1 MGGLYLHIPFCQSK
15 CGYCAFY
22 SLVGHESYIG
32 DFAGA
37 IVNELDGRLS
47 EMALP
52 VDTIYIGGGTPS
64 LLAPD
69 VFFGLADS
77 LKSRARVQPVGNP

>member
-52 VDTIYIGGGTPS
+52 VDTIYIGGGTPVAACS
-64 LLAPD
+64 GRVLWLGR
-69 VFFGLADS
+69 FIEES
-77 LKSRARVQPVGNP
+77 CMCSR